1 MATRKQKFKVSIF
14 LLLCIGFMT
23 AATLVITGIYQDPG
37 LHYSLEFDESILGLY
52 EGGMVEYLGV
62 PVGKV
67 SEIYV
72 TEGQYAHVEIVI
84 NPNKVTLHEGAEGQ
98 LVMFSIAAGTM
109 AVSLSGGNP
118 ERPKIEEYTTIPTKQ
133 STIEAFSSQMTK
145 ILEDVAAISE
155 NISGQIANLDDTA
168 ISDIVHQTRDLL
180 AKGDTFVDDTD
191 ALIQEATGAVQDVR
205 KHADGLFDTIQEHSK
220 DLKQLTDKLGK
231 LLDVSTERAEQL
243 DVEQLQ
249 KQFNELL
256 AQVTDVAAQVDKTVA
271 NMDVIATDVVQ
282 QTDNVEFTLRRTMLE
297 MRDTFDSI
305 RTVVNNLKDDP
316 SALLRGAGRV
326 RE

>member
-14 LLLCIGFMT
+14 LLACISFMV

-37 LHYSLEFDESILGLY
+37 QHYWLEFDESILGLY

-62 PVGKV
+62 PAGKV
-67 SEIYV
+67 REIYV
-72 TEGQYAHVEIVI
+72 TDNQYARVNIVI
-84 NPNKVTLHEGAEGQ
+84 DPNKVTLHEGVEGQ

-118 ERPKIEEYTTIPTKQ
+118 ERPKLEEYSQIPTKT

-155 NISGQIANLDDTA
+155 NVSGQIANLDETA

-180 AKGDTFVDDTD
+180 EKGDTFVEDTD
-191 ALIQEATGAVQDVR
+191 ALVQEATEAVKDVR
-205 KHADGLFDTIQEHSK
+205 GHADGLFDTIQEHSK
-220 DLKQLTDKLGK
+220 DLKELTAKLGK
-231 LLDVSTERAEQL
+231 LLDVSTERAEDL
-243 DVEQLQ
+243 NVKLLQ
-249 KQFNELL
+249 DQFNELL
-256 AQVTDVAAQVDKTVA
+256 EQVTAVAEQMDTTIA
-271 NMDVIATDVVQ
+271 NMDVVATDVIHQ
-282 QTDNVEFTLRRTMLE
+282 ADNVEFTLRKTMLE
-297 MRDTFDSI
+297 MRDAFNSI
-305 RTVVNNLKDDP
+305 RMLTNNLKDDP
-316 SALLRGAGRV
+316 SSLLRGPGKA

>member
-1 MATRKQKFKVSIF
+1 VATKKQKLKVSVF
-14 LLLCIGFMT
+14 LLLCVGFMT

-37 LHYSLEFDESILGLY
+37 LHYWLEFHESILGLY

-67 SEIYV
+67 REIYV
-72 TEGQYAHVEIVI
+72 TDNQYARVNIVI
-84 NPNKVTLHEGAEGQ
+84 DPQKVTLHEGVGGQ
-98 LVMFSIAAGTM
+98 LVMYSIAAGTM

-118 ERPKIEEYTTIPTKQ
+118 ELPKLEEYSQIPTKP

-168 ISDIVHQTRDLL
+168 ISDIVHQARDMMT
-180 AKGDTFVDDTD
+180 KGDAFVDDTN
-191 ALIQEATGAVQDVR
+191 ALVNEATEAVKDVR
-205 KHADGLFDTIQEHSK
+205 KHADGLFETIQQHSK
-220 DLKQLTDKLGK
+220 DLKALTDKLGK

-243 DVEQLQ
+243 DVEHLQ
-249 KQFNELL
+249 KQFNDLL
-256 AQVTDVAAQVDKTVA
+256 TQVTAVAEQVDDTVA
-271 NMDVIATDVVQ
+271 NMDVIATDVIHQ
-282 QTDNVEFTLRRTMLE
+282 ADNVEFTLRRTMME
-297 MRDTFDSI
+297 MQGAFDSI
-305 RTVVNNLKDDP
+305 RLLVNNLKDDP
-316 SALLRGAGRV
+316 SSLLRGSGKV